1 MSIARLTISWKAD
14 AKVVDITIHSKY
26 IYHFFIGFRKLILKT
41 LIDKDVVEH
50 NFQGGRGW
58 VQSTIHNHIC
68 VRVRK
73 AKVPHS
79 RWKYGLLGKYILPG

>member
-50 NFQGGRGW
+50 NFKKERGRA
-58 VQSTIHNHIC
+58 QDTTHNYIMRACERQKNGDVSKLRHI
-68 VRVRK
+68 
-73 AKVPHS
+73 S
-79 RWKYGLLGKYILPG
+79 FFYI